1 MRKIT
6 YSEYQNNIYI
16 VLNYHVVTKII
27 MRRFIVNLYKT
38 ILKYASEYKKTVVTQ
53 YNLRCRN

>member
-38 ILKYASEYKKTVVTQ
+38 ILKYASEYKK
-53 YNLRCRN
+53 R

>member
-27 MRRFIVNLYKT
+27 MHQFVVNLYKT
-38 ILKYASEYKKTVVTQ
+38 ILKYASEYKK
-53 YNLRCRN
+53 R